1 MGLFVQARDAARHSA
16 MHDRSSRQVSLT
28 FDLANRQLVDAS
40 PEGALDAARRRYAE
54 AQRPLQQQA
63 AQKAAGERALR
74 TAGMENL
81 NRIVDATSLLSS
93 GGSSDAARRRYAEA
107 QQPLQQQAAQQA
119 AAERAMRMAGVDKL
133 KAKLGDG
140 LCAVPDDAD
149 SNASCGGAGGGS
161 GGGASLGNGVSGGTS
176 LASNAAAAAESGDF
190 ANATLTG
197 RSLEVASALGSL
209 FADRGRKD
217 PTQGTASNSSS
228 SSKSGG
234 KGSSNGTNRN
244 SKKGNASKPPGA
256 GIGGSIA
263 GLEAALAPWRP
274 EQRRRKGVE
283 IGGGLI

>member
-1 MGLFVQARDAARHSA
+1 MGLFGQARDAARHSA

-28 FDLANRQLVDAS
+28 FDLANRQLLDAS
-40 PEGALDAARRRYAE
+40 PEGSLDAARRRYAE
-54 AQRPLQQQA
+54 AQQPLQQQA

-81 NRIVDATSLLSS
+81 NRIVDATTSSS
-93 GGSSDAARRRYAEA
+93 GGRSDAACRRYAEA
-107 QQPLQQQAAQQA
+107 QEPLQQQAAQQA
-119 AAERAMRMAGVDKL
+119 AAERAMRMAGVEKL
-133 KAKLGDG
+133 KAKLDDG
-140 LCAVPDDAD
+140 LCATPDDAE
-149 SNASCGGAGGGS
+149 SSASCGG
-161 GGGASLGNGVSGGTS
+161 GGGASLGNGVSGGSS
-176 LASNAAAAAESGDF
+176 LASNAAAAAASGDF

-217 PTQGTASNSSS
+217 PTQGTASSSS
-228 SSKSGG
+228 LSSNSGG
-234 KGSSNGTNRN
+234 KGSGNISNSGN
-244 SKKGNASKPPGA
+244 SRKGNASKPAGA
-256 GIGGSIA
+256 GTGGSIA